1 VKYRELSK
9 RLRELGCEFVRNG
22 AGSHRIWWNPGN
34 GQYTTI
40 PDWGGD
46 DLRSGTLR
54 SIVSDLG
61 LTMRAIERRQS
72 PE

>member
-1 VKYRELSK
+1 LKYREVAK

-34 GQYTTI
+34 GKYTTI
-40 PDWGGD
+40 PDWCSD

-54 SIVSDLG
+54 TIVSDLG
-61 LTMRAIERRQS
+61 LTLEDIRRR
-72 PE
+72 